1 MKFLFL
7 LLLAQN
13 AFATY
18 SPQTIITGGT
28 TGNTAEVTGSQE
40 LRTFIN
46 TDSNIAKETGGN
58 LASILSQLEA
68 GIPVTVPNPLPVS
81 QYTSPWTISGNVNS
95 AQSGVW
101 NVGRTWTLSSG
112 TDSVDVGNFP
122 STYPVTGTFW
132 QSIQPVS
139 GTISVGNTVAISA
152 ASLPLPTGAATNSEL
167 VTINSTLGS
176 PFQAGGS
183 IGNTSFGISGLLP
196 AFASTPTFN
205 LGTLNGAATNAEL
218 VTINSTLGSPMQNS
232 GGSVTANLGTLN
244 GAATNAELVTIN
256 STLGSPMQNSG
267 GSVTA
272 NLGTLNGAATAAN
285 QTNGTQQTE
294 INNGSNVAAVKAGST
309 TAVASDPALVVAIS
323 PNNTPVLPNGAATNS
338 ELVTINSTLGSPMQ
352 NSGGSVTAN
361 LGTLNGAATAANQT
375 TGNSTLTT
383 INTTLGSPFQ
393 AGGSIG
399 NTAFALNAGSSA
411 IGYTTGRGVLSTFIQ
426 SYSSS
431 NLSTS
436 AFTTIISSTS
446 ATINEI
452 GIFDKSGGMYYLAY
466 ASACGSLS
474 TSSNAIII
482 NPGGGSFDFQ
492 IPSGNC
498 VGFEAIGSAITSNN
512 AYMTFYK

>member
-1 MKFLFL
+1 MRLLVL

-46 TDSNIAKETGGN
+46 TDSNIAQETGGN
-58 LASILSQLEA
+58 LAAILSQLEA

-95 AQSGVW
+95 AQSGAW

-285 QTNGTQQTE
+285 QT
-294 INNGSNVAAVKAGST
+294 
-309 TAVASDPALVVAIS
+309 
-323 PNNTPVLPNGAATNS
+323 
-338 ELVTINSTLGSPMQ
+338 
-352 NSGGSVTAN
+352 
-361 LGTLNGAATAANQT
+361 

-399 NTAFALNAGSSA
+399 NTAFALNAGTNA

-452 GIFDKSGGMYYLAY
+452 GIFDNSGGMYYLAY